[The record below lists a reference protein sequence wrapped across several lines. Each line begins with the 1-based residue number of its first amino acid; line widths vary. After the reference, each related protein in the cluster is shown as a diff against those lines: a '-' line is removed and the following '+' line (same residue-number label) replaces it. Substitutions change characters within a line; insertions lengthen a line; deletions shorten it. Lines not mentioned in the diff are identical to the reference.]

1 MTKRAADKIA
11 EGLAEAAD
19 YARNYAPGTFGCHEA
34 LHMASFLAL
43 NVDEALCEHRAI
55 AAVPAWRALAE
66 TARVALYDLYQAI
79 GAEHVGKEPL
89 A

>member
-1 MTKRAADKIA
+1 VSKRAADKIA
-11 EGLAEAAD
+11 EGLTEAAD

-43 NVDEALCEHRAI
+43 NVDEALCEHPSIQSR
-55 AAVPAWRALAE
+55 PEWRALAE

-79 GAEHVGKEPL
+79 GAAHVGKEPL
-89 A
+89 T